1 MSLLDLDKSKQLSLF
16 DANLNSASK
25 GDDVQLPPI
34 KKTKSNAPSFLTLSA
49 TVHALCFLMISA
61 LSIPLITKE
70 APELIQFELEEPLQS
85 AFPSLGENVPATQG
99 SASAATSESPSQPAP
114 EESLPEKSLPPKVA
128 ATPKAALPITQSP
141 PFAAMPETAQAVQ
154 QVATQEPLKLPEL
167 ETPELDGLKEAQTL
181 TATPVASRI
190 SHENIENGLEQDLM
204 NQAPPQEMPAAFAL
218 EQENSELESMQAI
231 QDLQAR
237 ENAEIANLKAS
248 AQQSAESAALAQ
260 KVASTAN
267 SSGAIAGEGQGN
279 NGENKPSK
287 VLAGTPTGVR
297 SLDQLRQMPNNPKPY
312 YDREERRRGDQGTV
326 KFVAFINKLGKPE
339 NFKLIQS
346 SGYANLDQKTLAA
359 LKNWRFHPG
368 QEGWVELPFKWDL
381 QGGVQ
386 EDGGFLRR
394 VGSR

>member
-1 MSLLDLDKSKQLSLF
+1 MSLLDLDNSKQLSLF
-16 DANLNSASK
+16 DANSNSALKGADIPLPAIKAVKSK
-25 GDDVQLPPI
+25 
-34 KKTKSNAPSFLTLSA
+34 APSFLTLSA

-70 APELIQFELEEPLQS
+70 SPEIVQFKLEEPLQNS
-85 AFPSLGENVPATQG
+85 MPSLGENIPATKG
-99 SASAATSESPSQPAP
+99 GASEETEIAPSQPVIA
-114 EESLPEKSLPPKVA
+114 EQLPEK
-128 ATPKAALPITQSP
+128 ALPAKAVAVAKPISVPAPAKTSPVSEVSTQAP
-141 PFAAMPETAQAVQ
+141 P
-154 QVATQEPLKLPEL
+154 QVVAQEPLAVPDL

-181 TATPVASRI
+181 AAS
-190 SHENIENGLEQDLM
+190 SSPSQVSEESIERGLEQDLIAE
-204 NQAPPQEMPAAFAL
+204 APKEMPAAFAL
-218 EQENSELESMQAI
+218 EQENSALESMSAI

-237 ENAEIANLKAS
+237 EKAEIANLQAS
-248 AQQSAESAALAQ
+248 ALQSAESAAVAQ
-260 KVASTAN
+260 KAAST
-267 SSGAIAGEGQGN
+267 SHGAATGQGQGN
-279 NGENKPSK
+279 NGEDKAATA
-287 VLAGTPTGVR
+287 LAGTPTGVR

-312 YDREERRRGDQGTV
+312 YDREERRRGDQGIV

-346 SGYANLDQKTLAA
+346 SGYANLDKKTLAA